1 MCLCP
6 ERSWNTNLKNS
17 DGKKSLF
24 LITLISA
31 HFLRFS
37 PVGLPQVPHFCDP
50 AQKDFKARMLLFP
63 FFTSPLLRHASSI
76 EKKDRN
82 ISGNMKIIST
92 LRKRIPVKD
101 FQRKTE
107 LLLPLNLIKS
117 II

>member
-24 LITLISA
+24 LTTVISA

-37 PVGLPQVPHFCDP
+37 PAGLPQVPNFCDP
-50 AQKDFKARMLLFP
+50 VQKDFKAKVLLFP
-63 FFTSPLLRHASSI
+63 IFTSPLLRDASSI
-76 EKKDRN
+76 EKKDRH
-82 ISGNMKIIST
+82 ISGNKKIISNP
-92 LRKRIPVKD
+92 RKRIPVKD

-107 LLLPLNLIKS
+107 LLLPLNLLD
-117 II
+117 